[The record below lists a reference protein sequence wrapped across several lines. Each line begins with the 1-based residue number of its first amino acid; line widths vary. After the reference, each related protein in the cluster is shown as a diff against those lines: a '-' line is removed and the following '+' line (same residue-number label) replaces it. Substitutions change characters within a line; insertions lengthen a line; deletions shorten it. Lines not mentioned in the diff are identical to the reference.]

1 MPADQQTP
9 YDLGE
14 PGPLREW
21 LDDLR
26 VAAGLLSAVP
36 IPLPPQDRVEIA
48 RSARLFSL
56 IGLII
61 GLAGAVVLALMN
73 WIGLPAAVAVPV
85 ALGSMVLVTGGLHED
100 GLADLCDGFG
110 GGHTKEDILRI
121 MRDSRI
127 GAYGVL
133 GLIFI
138 IGIKW
143 ASLAVVAEASLSAA
157 VWAVIGSAALSRGL
171 LPPIMHHVP
180 HAREDGLSVAAGQPG
195 FAHAMTALG
204 VGILAALVA
213 FGFWFG
219 LLLTVISL
227 AVVIGLI
234 AWTSRWLGGQTGDV
248 LGASQQAVE
257 TVIFVLAAAA
267 L

>member
-1 MPADQQTP
+1 MPADEQIP
-9 YDLGE
+9 YD
-14 PGPLREW
+14 PGRPGLLQEW

-36 IPLPPQDRVEIA
+36 IPLPPPDRVDIA

-56 IGLII
+56 IGLVI
-61 GLAGAVVLALMN
+61 GLAGAVVLALTN

-127 GAYGVL
+127 GTYGVL

-143 ASLAVVAEASLSAA
+143 ASLAAVAEASLSAA
-157 VWAVIGSAALSRGL
+157 VWAVIGTAALSRGL

-204 VGILAALVA
+204 VGVLAALVA

-219 LLLTVISL
+219 LLLTIVSL